1 MTFCFLGAY
10 NPVYPRNSVLR
21 HGLDLNGV
29 RVLEGRLPSSVKFWL
44 RYPFGLARF
53 TAAAMK
59 SDVILVPEFCHKDV
73 PLARFFSLLF
83 AKRLVFDPVAAR
95 YETKIIDWRRRKPGS
110 LQARWNFWID
120 RLSLSLPDLILADTE
135 AHKDYYCRTYGLPE
149 DKVAVLPIGYDDRL
163 FRPVPTRAGKPE
175 PFTVLFFGSFL
186 PLHGAENI
194 VGAAALV
201 GRKDPAVRFKFIGSG
216 QTLEPVRVWAD
227 CLGLQNV
234 EFEGWLKPG
243 ELPLRIAGA
252 DICLGLFGT
261 TEKAGRVVPH
271 KIFQAMGMKKP
282 VITARTAAVE
292 EFFEHGKNIYLCDAP
307 YPETLAAAIL
317 ALKKNVRLRRD
328 LGEQGHRLVSKE
340 YSPPALGRKLLR
352 ILDPDRDGK
361 ARSMT

>member
-10 NPVYPRNSVLR
+10 DPAYPRNSVLR
-21 HGLDLNGV
+21 HGLALNGV
-29 RVLEGRLPSSVKFWL
+29 RVLEARLPSSVKFWL
-44 RYPFGLARF
+44 RYPIGLVLF
-53 TAAAMK
+53 TPAAAK
-59 SDVILVPEFCHKDV
+59 SDVILVPDFCQKDV

-95 YETKIIDWRRRKPGS
+95 YETKIIDWRRRRPGS

-120 RLSLSLPDLILADTE
+120 RLSLSLPELILADTQ
-135 AHKDYYCRTYGLPE
+135 AHKDYYCRTYGLPG

-163 FRPVPTRAGKPE
+163 FHPVLPPAGKRAA
-175 PFTVLFFGSFL
+175 FTVLFFGSFL

-201 GRKDPAVRFKFIGSG
+201 ARKDPAVRFKFVGSG
-216 QTLEPVRVWAD
+216 QTLEPVRVRAD

-271 KIFQAMGMKKP
+271 KVFQAMGMKKP
-282 VITARTAAVE
+282 VITARTAAAE
-292 EFFEHGKNIYLCDAP
+292 ELFEHGKNIYLCDAP
-307 YPETLAAAIL
+307 YSESLASAIL

-328 LGEQGHRLVSKE
+328 LAEQGYRLVSKE
-340 YSPPALGRKLLR
+340 YSPLALGRKLIELFGSA
-352 ILDPDRDGK
+352 RDGK
-361 ARSMT
+361 TRSRT